1 MWYYFD
7 TCFPVSF
14 NRWEHSRGHRGHQT
28 NDLNDRRVL
37 WVGTDNYASKNAL
50 YTISRLGKCGLILIH
65 ASEYPSTG
73 GSTAGAV
80 GAVG

>member
-1 MWYYFD
+1 M
-7 TCFPVSF
+7 
-14 NRWEHSRGHRGHQT
+14 

-37 WVGTDNYASKNAL
+37 WVGTDNYASKNTL
-50 YTISRLGKCGLILIH
+50 STISRLGKCGLIYIH

-73 GSTAGAV
+73 GRTAGAV